1 VRLNVISSL
10 IGASL
15 VSVMVNSYA
24 DETIILEGLTVTG
37 ERGQQSILEQ
47 PVSIGYKKQAEV
59 EIDAATNQ
67 KELLNS
73 IAGVRITQTSSSIG
87 HMASIR
93 LPTSTSPYYLYL
105 QDGIPV
111 QSSGF
116 FNHNGL
122 AYTNF
127 STASSV
133 EVLKG
138 AGTALYG
145 SDAVAATINVISAPE
160 RDQIGLKMSAETGS
174 DGFRRLNAAGG
185 VDIDESSTITAQ
197 ASHAQ
202 ADGWRDHTEYDRQ
215 EVAIKYINDLDDSNT
230 IKLGFSA
237 NKTVGDMAG
246 DLVGYDAFK
255 NQTKSVGNVK
265 SAIDRG
271 VPIERKFDF
280 ARANVEWE
288 HAISDTTTIN
298 SIAYIRSNRNR
309 YVATWENNLPQN
321 DSQENSVG
329 LLLKAN
335 MDFGALRNIT
345 GLDFEYTQASKEY
358 TQLFNYV
365 PTGFGLSVAAGKIYD
380 YDVNYLAIAPYTRFE
395 YLLTDKL
402 KVGAGVR
409 FDTNRY
415 DYSNNVADGQYA
427 ASSYLRANSDN
438 DPSYSHISP
447 KLDLTYQLNDAHMV
461 YARYA
466 NGFRIPQAST
476 LYSLKID
483 NINFSIDE
491 EATDTYE
498 VGYKFVTDRHE
509 FASAIYLLTIDDSI
523 VQRKSGGDTYYVNG
537 GKTTHKGIELSL
549 SSKLTDEFTSKVA
562 YSYSKHEFDNDEVY
576 GDNEQAQAPN
586 NVANVRLIYSPK
598 SLEGFTTMFEWE
610 HIGSSWLDDEN
621 TARYAGYDVG
631 NIKLRYEINEQFNV
645 FAKVMNITDRIYAE
659 SAAIN
664 IYDQTERYTPG
675 APRQVFVGF
684 DYKL

>member
-1 VRLNVISSL
+1 VRLNIISSL
-10 IGASL
+10 LGASL
-15 VSVMVNSYA
+15 VSVILNSYA
-24 DETIILEGLTVTG
+24 DEAISLQGMTVTG
-37 ERGQQSILEQ
+37 ERGQQSIIEQ
-47 PVSIGYKKQAEV
+47 PVSIGYKKKAEV
-59 EIDAATNQ
+59 ELDSAVNQ

-73 IAGVRITQTSSSIG
+73 IAGVRITQTGSSIG

-93 LPTSTSPYYLYL
+93 LPTNTGPYYLYL
-105 QDGIPV
+105 QDSIPV

-127 STASSV
+127 SSAGSV

-145 SDAVAATINVISAPE
+145 SDAVAATINVISAPD
-160 RDQIGLKMSAETGS
+160 RDQIGVKISAETGS
-174 DGFRRLNAAGG
+174 DGFRRLLASGG
-185 VDIDESSTITAQ
+185 VDIDETSTITAQ

-202 ADGWRDHTEYDRQ
+202 GDGWRDHTEYDRQ
-215 EVAIKYINDLDDSNT
+215 EVAVKYINDLNDSNT
-230 IKLGFSA
+230 LKIGFSA
-237 NKTVGDMAG
+237 NKTEAEMAG

-255 NQTKSVGNVK
+255 NQTTSVGNVQTALD
-265 SAIDRG
+265 SGIDI
-271 VPIERKFDF
+271 VRKFDF

-288 HAISDTTTIN
+288 HAVSDTVTFN
-298 SIAYIRSNRNR
+298 SIAYVRSNRNR

-321 DSQENSVG
+321 DTQENSVG
-329 LLLKAN
+329 LLLKTK

-345 GLDFEYTQASKEY
+345 GLDLEYTQASKEY

-365 PTGFGLSVAAGKIYD
+365 PTGFGSSVAAGKIYD

-409 FDTNRY
+409 FDTNSY
-415 DYSNNVADGQYA
+415 DYTNNLADGQYA
-427 ASSYLRANSDN
+427 ASSYLRPNSN
-438 DPSYSHISP
+438 IDPNYSHISP
-447 KLDLTYQLNDAHMV
+447 KLDLTYQFNNAQMV

-476 LYSLKID
+476 LYSLKTN
-483 NINFSIDE
+483 NISFSVDE
-491 EATDTYE
+491 EVTDTYE
-498 VGYKFVTDRHE
+498 VGYKFVTERYE
-509 FASAIYLLTIDDSI
+509 FASALYLLTIDDTI
-523 VQRKSGGDTYYVNG
+523 VQRQNGSGDRYYENG

-562 YSYSKHEFDNDEVY
+562 YSYSKHEFDNDAVY

-598 SLEGFTTMFEWE
+598 SLVGLTTMLEWE
-610 HIGSSWLDDEN
+610 HVGSFWLDDEN
-621 TARYAGYDVG
+621 TTRYAGHDVG
-631 NIKLRYEINEQFNV
+631 NIKLRYELNDQFNV
-645 FAKVMNITDRIYAE
+645 FARVMNITDRTYAE
-659 SAAIN
+659 SASIN
-664 IYDQTERYTPG
+664 YGSERYTPG
-675 APRQVFVGF
+675 APRQAFVGF
-684 DYKL
+684 EYKL

>member
-1 VRLNVISSL
+1 MRLKVISGL

-15 VSVMVNSYA
+15 VTAMVNSYA
-24 DETIILEGLTVTG
+24 AETISLEGMTVTG
-37 ERGQQSILEQ
+37 ERDQQSIMDQ
-47 PVSIGYKKQAEV
+47 PVSIGYKKEAEV
-59 EIDAATNQ
+59 ALDSAVSQ

-73 IAGVRITQTSSSIG
+73 IAGVRITQTGSSIG

-93 LPTSTSPYYLYL
+93 LPTNTGPYYLYL
-105 QDGIPV
+105 QDSIPV

-127 STASSV
+127 STSGSV

-160 RDQIGLKMSAETGS
+160 RDQIGLKITTEAGS
-174 DGFRRLNAAGG
+174 DGFGRVNAAGG

-215 EVAIKYINDLDDSNT
+215 EVAVKYIKDLNDSNT
-230 IKLGFSA
+230 LKIGFSA
-237 NKTVGDMAG
+237 NKTVAEMAG

-255 NQTKSVGNVK
+255 NQTTSVGNVQ
-265 SAIDRG
+265 SAIDSG
-271 VPIERKFDF
+271 LDIVRKFDF
-280 ARANVEWE
+280 ARVNVEWN
-288 HAISDTTTIN
+288 HDLSDTATLN
-298 SIAYIRSNRNR
+298 SIAYVRSNRNR

-321 DSQENSVG
+321 DSQENTFGMLFKASMEFG
-329 LLLKAN
+329 L
-335 MDFGALRNIT
+335 LRNIT

-358 TQLFNYV
+358 TQLFDYV
-365 PTGFGLSVAAGKIYD
+365 PSGFGSSVAAGKIYD

-409 FDTNRY
+409 LDTNSF
-415 DYSNNVADGQYA
+415 DYTNNLSDGQYA
-427 ASSYLRANSDN
+427 ASSYSRASSDN
-438 DPSYSHISP
+438 DPNYSHISP
-447 KLDLTYQLNDAHMV
+447 KLDLTYQFNNAQMV

-476 LYSLKID
+476 LYSLKTD
-483 NINFSIDE
+483 NISFSIDQE
-491 EATDTYE
+491 VTDTYE
-498 VGYKFVTDRHE
+498 VGYKFVTDRYE
-509 FASAIYLLTIDDSI
+509 FASAIYLLTIDDTI
-523 VQRKSGGDTYYVNG
+523 VRRENSAGDRFYVNG
-537 GKTTHKGIELSL
+537 DKTTHKGIELSL
-549 SSKLTDEFTSKVA
+549 SSKLTDEFTSKIA
-562 YSYSKHEFDNDEVY
+562 YSYSKHEFDNDAVY

-586 NVANVRLIYSPK
+586 NVGNVRLIYSPK
-598 SLEGFTTMFEWE
+598 SLAGFTSMLEWE
-610 HIGSSWLDDEN
+610 HVGSSWLDDEN
-621 TARYAGYDVG
+621 TTRYAGYDVA
-631 NIKLRYEINEQFNV
+631 NIKLRYEINDQFNV
-645 FAKVMNITDRIYAE
+645 FARVMNITDRIFAE

-664 IYDQTERYTPG
+664 YGSERYTPG
-675 APRQVFVGF
+675 APRQAYVGF
-684 DYKL
+684 DYKF

>member
-1 VRLNVISSL
+1 MRLNIISSL
-10 IGASL
+10 LGASL
-15 VSVMVNSYA
+15 VSVILNSYA
-24 DETIILEGLTVTG
+24 DEAISLQGMTVTG
-37 ERGQQSILEQ
+37 ERGQQSIIEQ
-47 PVSIGYKKQAEV
+47 PVSIGYKKKAEV
-59 EIDAATNQ
+59 ELDSAVNQ

-73 IAGVRITQTSSSIG
+73 IAGVRITQTGSSIG

-93 LPTSTSPYYLYL
+93 LPTNTGPYYLYL
-105 QDGIPV
+105 QDSIPV

-127 STASSV
+127 SSAGSV

-145 SDAVAATINVISAPE
+145 SDAVAATINVISAPD
-160 RDQIGLKMSAETGS
+160 RDQIGVKISAETGS
-174 DGFRRLNAAGG
+174 DGFRRLLASGG
-185 VDIDESSTITAQ
+185 VDIDETSTITAQ

-202 ADGWRDHTEYDRQ
+202 GDGWRDHTEYDRQ
-215 EVAIKYINDLDDSNT
+215 EVAVKYINDLNDSNT
-230 IKLGFSA
+230 LKIGFSA
-237 NKTVGDMAG
+237 NKTEAEMAG

-255 NQTKSVGNVK
+255 NQTTSVGNVQTALD
-265 SAIDRG
+265 SGIDI
-271 VPIERKFDF
+271 VRKFDF

-288 HAISDTTTIN
+288 HAVSDTVTFN
-298 SIAYIRSNRNR
+298 SIAYVRSNRNR

-321 DSQENSVG
+321 DTQENSVG
-329 LLLKAN
+329 LLLKTK

-345 GLDFEYTQASKEY
+345 GLDLEYTQASKEY

-365 PTGFGLSVAAGKIYD
+365 PTGFGSSVAAGKIYD

-409 FDTNRY
+409 FDTNSY
-415 DYSNNVADGQYA
+415 DYTNNLADGQYA
-427 ASSYLRANSDN
+427 ASSYLRPNSN
-438 DPSYSHISP
+438 IDPNYSHISP
-447 KLDLTYQLNDAHMV
+447 KLDLTYQFNNAQMV

-476 LYSLKID
+476 LYSLKTN
-483 NINFSIDE
+483 NISFSVDE
-491 EATDTYE
+491 EVTDTYE
-498 VGYKFVTDRHE
+498 VGYKFVTERYE
-509 FASAIYLLTIDDSI
+509 FASALYLLTIDDTI
-523 VQRKSGGDTYYVNG
+523 VQRQNGSGDRYYENG

-562 YSYSKHEFDNDEVY
+562 YSYSKHEFDNDAVY

-598 SLEGFTTMFEWE
+598 SLVGLTTMLEWE
-610 HIGSSWLDDEN
+610 HVGSFWLDDEN
-621 TARYAGYDVG
+621 TTRYAGHDVG
-631 NIKLRYEINEQFNV
+631 NIKLRYELNDQFNV
-645 FAKVMNITDRIYAE
+645 FARVMNITDRTYAE
-659 SAAIN
+659 SASIN
-664 IYDQTERYTPG
+664 YGSERYTPG
-675 APRQVFVGF
+675 APRQAFVGF
-684 DYKL
+684 EYKL

>member
-1 VRLNVISSL
+1 MRLKIISTL
-10 IGASL
+10 VGASL
-15 VSVMVNSYA
+15 VSVIMNSYA
-24 DETIILEGLTVTG
+24 DETITLEGMTVTG
-37 ERGQQSILEQ
+37 ERGQQSIVEQ
-47 PVSIGYKKQAEV
+47 PVSIGYKKKAEV
-59 EIDAATNQ
+59 ELDGVANQ

-73 IAGVRITQTSSSIG
+73 ISGVRITQTGSSIG

-93 LPTSTSPYYLYL
+93 LPTNTGPYYLYL
-105 QDGIPV
+105 QDSIPV

-127 STASSV
+127 SSAGSV

-160 RDQIGLKMSAETGS
+160 RDQIGLKMAAETGS
-174 DGFRRLNAAGG
+174 DGFRRVQAAGG

-215 EVAIKYINDLDDSNT
+215 EVAVKYINDLNDSNT
-230 IKLGFSA
+230 IKIGFSA
-237 NKTVGDMAG
+237 NKTVAEMAG

-255 NQTKSVGNVK
+255 NQTTSVGNIQTALD
-265 SAIDRG
+265 SGIDI
-271 VPIERKFDF
+271 VRKFDF
-280 ARANVEWE
+280 ARANVEWN
-288 HAISDTTTIN
+288 HAVSDTTTIN
-298 SIAYIRSNRNR
+298 SIAYVRSNRNR

-329 LLLKAN
+329 LLLKAD

-345 GLDFEYTQASKEY
+345 GLDIEYTQASKEY
-358 TQLFNYV
+358 TQLFDYV
-365 PTGFGLSVAAGKIYD
+365 PSGFGSAVAAGKIYD

-395 YLLTDKL
+395 YLFTEKL

-409 FDTNRY
+409 FDTNSY
-415 DYSNNVADGQYA
+415 DYTNNVADGQYA

-438 DPSYSHISP
+438 DPNYSHISP
-447 KLDLTYQLNDAHMV
+447 KLDLTYQLNNSQMI

-476 LYSLKID
+476 LYSLKTN
-483 NINFSIDE
+483 NISFSVDE
-491 EATDTYE
+491 EVTDTYE
-498 VGYKFVTDRHE
+498 VGYKFVTERYE
-509 FASAIYLLTIDDSI
+509 FASALYLLTIDDSI
-523 VQRKSGGDTYYVNG
+523 VQRQNSGGDRYYENG

-549 SSKLTDEFTSKVA
+549 TSKLTDELTSKVA
-562 YSYSKHEFDNDEVY
+562 YSYSKHEFDNDTVY

-598 SLEGFTTMFEWE
+598 SLLGLTAMLEWE
-610 HIGSSWLDDEN
+610 HVGSSWLDDDN
-621 TARYAGYDVG
+621 TGRYAGHDLA
-631 NIKLRYEINEQFNV
+631 NIKLRYELNDQVNV
-645 FAKVMNITDRIYAE
+645 FARLINITDRTYAE
-659 SAAIN
+659 SASIN
-664 IYDQTERYTPG
+664 YGSERYTPG
-675 APRQVFVGF
+675 APRQAFVGF
-684 DYKL
+684 EYKL